1 RRFTGAELRLRVSR
15 RTLFMDRTGWIAV
28 TLCVVGLFAWQIWS
42 SRQMAPRPA
51 LATGPSPGVSPA
63 ASGTGEQ
70 AVASPAIP
78 QPTTAAT
85 AVPSA
90 TPVAFVE
97 QTATLRNADVE
108 LHFTNRG
115 GGIAQA
121 ILPNYLAEHGES
133 VTLNAPERLPIGAI
147 VDDPAAPVLPEY
159 PIPRRP
165 ATVPRYG
172 VTPG

>member
-1 RRFTGAELRLRVSR
+1 
-15 RTLFMDRTGWIAV
+15 MDRTGWIAV
-28 TLCVVGLFAWQIWS
+28 TLCVLGLFAWQIWS

-51 LATGPSPGVSPA
+51 LATGPSPA

-70 AVASPAIP
+70 AVATPAVP

-85 AVPSA
+85 AAPSA
-90 TPVAFVE
+90 TLVAFVE

-133 VTLNAPERLPIGAI
+133 VTLNSPERLPIGAI
-147 VDDPAAPVLPEY
+147 LDDPATPVLPEY
-159 PIPRRP
+159 TIASAPD
-165 ATVPRYG
+165 
-172 VTPG
+172 